1 MRPPSTQTVYELF
14 NNSIQFLVPTYQR
27 AYVWNEERNWAV
39 LWEDIVETAQRY
51 LDEPESQDHSGHFL
65 GPVVL
70 EQQPSM
76 PGAVDPRLVIDGQQR
91 LTTFQLILS
100 AAAAAARDHG
110 CFELADEIAA
120 LTVNRGHRAEGDLR
134 FKVWPSRR
142 DRAAFV
148 EVMQAGAPPSAK
160 TGLPGAW
167 TFFRKQ
173 MDPWLTADG
182 AATAAEVKQRVAALQ
197 TCIQHLIS
205 VVSINLDQTD
215 NAQVIFETLN
225 ARGTGLGALDLVKNA
240 TFLQAEREGADVE
253 ALYDRHWEPTF
264 EAPGDDYWLEEVSQ
278 GREKRPRSD
287 WFLMHWLAME
297 LGGVVR
303 SAALFDT
310 FRKRVLHAEKPPPV
324 DDLVPRLCAD
334 ARLMRSF
341 DDLER
346 GTPEQLFF
354 SRMEALETS
363 TMLPVALLLF
373 RSREVTAERRRR
385 ALAAIES
392 WLVRRAV
399 LRYTGKNYNRS
410 LTALLKDIKENLADA
425 DVAVV
430 NELASSQAETALWPS
445 DDAVLARLE
454 MGEVY
459 GYIGLSR
466 LRMLLEACELD
477 VRDGRTE
484 SKLVAPGLTIEH
496 ALPQAWEEYWPTPDG
511 MDLEAFRKKRNDH
524 VHRLGNLTLITQ
536 PLNSTLSNAPWTATA
551 TCPNSKRDELRKR
564 SVMLINQQLCEY
576 DEWNEERIDERSA
589 ELARHI
595 LRTWPGPHSTIWTP
609 PCV

>member
-1 MRPPSTQTVYELF
+1 MTMFASPALLRLF
-14 NNSIQFLVPTYQR
+14 GRVLQGRYPIVGVFL
-27 AYVWNEERNWAV
+27 
-39 LWEDIVETAQRY
+39 L
-51 LDEPESQDHSGHFL
+51 
-65 GPVVL
+65 
-70 EQQPSM
+70 
-76 PGAVDPRLVIDGQQR
+76 
-91 LTTFQLILS
+91 
-100 AAAAAARDHG
+100 
-110 CFELADEIAA
+110 
-120 LTVNRGHRAEGDLR
+120 
-134 FKVWPSRR
+134 
-142 DRAAFV
+142 
-148 EVMQAGAPPSAK
+148 
-160 TGLPGAW
+160 
-167 TFFRKQ
+167 
-173 MDPWLTADG
+173 LTAAGIYG
-182 AATAAEVKQRVAALQ
+182 ASRIPTDTSIDRLIVAGDPTAEATLEFERVFPEGEQALIILDAKDPLSPAALQ
-197 TCIQHLIS
+197 GTDRLEYQLDKIPRVVAHSLLTIYFRSSPPAAIS
-205 VVSINLDQTD
+205 ADDAERLRTF
-215 NAQVIFETLN
+215 AT
-225 ARGTGLGALDLVKNA
+225 GTSLFRRAGLLGEHYVAIALDLEVKSP
-240 TFLQAEREGADVE
+240 AERD
-253 ALYDRHWEPTF
+253 
-264 EAPGDDYWLEEVSQ
+264 
-278 GREKRPRSD
+278 
-287 WFLMHWLAME
+287 
-297 LGGVVR
+297 
-303 SAALFDT
+303 
-310 FRKRVLHAEKPPPV
+310 
-324 DDLVPRLCAD
+324 
-334 ARLMRSF
+334 
-341 DDLER
+341 
-346 GTPEQLFF
+346 
-354 SRMEALETS
+354 
-363 TMLPVALLLF
+363 
-373 RSREVTAERRRR
+373 R

-595 LRTWPGPHSTIWTP
+595 LRTWPGPHSTIWTT